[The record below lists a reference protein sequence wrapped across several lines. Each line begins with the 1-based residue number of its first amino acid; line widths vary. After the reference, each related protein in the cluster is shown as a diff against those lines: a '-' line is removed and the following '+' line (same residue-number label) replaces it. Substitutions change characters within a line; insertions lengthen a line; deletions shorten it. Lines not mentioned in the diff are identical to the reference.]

1 MEEGGIDPISTDL
14 WSECVNNFIVKST
27 EYVPFLL
34 TGLWATVLVTILAL
48 VLATMLGMVWAL
60 LRTSGVGSLELPT
73 RIAVEFIRGI
83 PLLVVLLYIYFVAP
97 DAGIDLTAF
106 QAGVI
111 ALALAHSCYLSEI
124 FRAGILAVD
133 KGQFEAARS
142 IGMRR
147 PLMMRRV
154 ILPQAFRITL
164 APYANNVVL
173 LLKDSSLVS
182 TISVADLTMRGKM
195 LASTTFDNMTV
206 FTLVALFYLA
216 LTMPLNFLMRRV
228 ETSLSEGR

>member
-1 MEEGGIDPISTDL
+1 MEYI
-14 WSECVNNFIVKST
+14 
-27 EYVPFLL
+27 PFLL
-34 TGLWATVLVTILAL
+34 SGLWSTVLVTILAL
-48 VLATMLGMVWAL
+48 ILATILGLAWAL
-60 LRTSGVGSLELPT
+60 MRTSGIGALEIPT
-73 RIAVEFIRGI
+73 RLVVEFVRGI

-111 ALALAHSCYLSEI
+111 ALAIAHSCYLSEI
-124 FRAGILAVD
+124 FRAGIQAVD

-142 IGMRR
+142 IGMKR

-164 APYANNVVL
+164 GPYASNVVL
-173 LLKDSSLVS
+173 LLKDTSLVS

-195 LASTTFDNMTV
+195 LASSTFDNMTV
-206 FTLVALFYLA
+206 FTLVALLYLA

-228 ETSLSEGR
+228 ETSFSEGR